1 MRKTVCM
8 LVSEHPFLD
17 ARIFHKEAK
26 SLRKHGYEV
35 TMIVPRR
42 NGQLFDID
50 GTPFTYRF
58 QAPSFTYDGIKVISY
73 DPPINVENNVKL
85 LAYNLQQ
92 KGAERFTDP
101 LTQLGVNQ
109 ECDFYHAHEFF
120 SLYAAIGVKRK
131 LAKKGKQTK
140 IIYDSHE
147 LVPDPLEPIGRSVF
161 QRQQRMLEQMF
172 RESDAIITVSESI
185 QSKYKVMASKVPVEV
200 IYNSPPLLHPFTAK
214 TYKHPWLTL
223 GYVGTVTRDKG
234 NWKKLLKILELCNEA
249 FDTRLKIIG
258 GTTTTTEALSIPE
271 RLKSKVE
278 ITGWMDYSSLPKALQ
293 EVDIGWI
300 DLNVKTSLNR
310 RYAMPNKFFSYL
322 NNGIPVIVNQCDDMK
337 RFIDAH
343 QCGTVIDKEQASARD
358 YAESLRM
365 IDQQRQTLRSWS
377 MAGRKVMED
386 YYSWEH
392 MEQRIYKIYR
402 RLWKKG

>member
-1 MRKTVCM
+1 MKKTVCI

-50 GTPFTYRF
+50 GTLFTNHF
-58 QAPSFTYDGIKVISY
+58 QSPSFTYGGITIISY
-73 DPPINVENNVKL
+73 DPLVSLENNVKL
-85 LAYNLQQ
+85 LAHNLQQ
-92 KGAERFTDP
+92 KGGERFTDP
-101 LTQLGVNQ
+101 LTQLGVDQ
-109 ECDFYHAHEFF
+109 EADFYHAHEFF

-172 RESDAIITVSESI
+172 DESDAIITVSESI
-185 QSKYKVMASKVPVEV
+185 RSKYKAVAPKVPVEV
-200 IYNSPPLLHPFTAK
+200 IYNSPPLLHPCTPK
-214 TYKHPWLTL
+214 TYNHPWLTL
-223 GYVGTVTRDKG
+223 GYLGKVTRDKG
-234 NWKKLLKILELCNEA
+234 NWKKLLQILELCNET
-249 FDTRLKIIG
+249 FDMRLKMIG
-258 GTTTTTEALSIPE
+258 GTTTREALTIPNH
-271 RLKSKVE
+271 LKSKVE
-278 ITGWMDYSSLPKALQ
+278 LTGWIDYLLLPNALQ

-310 RYAMPNKFFSYL
+310 RYAMPNKFFSFL

-337 RFIDAH
+337 RFIDVY
-343 QCGTVIDKEQASARD
+343 QCGTVIDKAYASAKD
-358 YAESLRM
+358 YAEALRM
-365 IDQQRQTLRSWS
+365 IDKQRQTLRSWG
-377 MAGRKVMED
+377 MAGRKAMENR
-386 YYSWEH
+386 YCWEH
-392 MEQRIYKIYR
+392 MEQRLIAIYQK
-402 RLWKKG
+402 LGKKG